1 MRGNELV
8 YEGIE
13 DFFGFSES
21 QFFGHI
27 LNEHGARA
35 AKHNLTPI
43 EQMVAPED
51 QSQLRSVLGL
61 FNVHRNAIEN
71 FGTIAR
77 PLHDLTGKKEWQW
90 GKREDEAFEKLRQQA
105 LENHILSSP
114 DFDKQFYCRS
124 DTSNYGKG
132 WVVYQLR
139 DSSKPDTRDNRNTIK
154 YGSKAWG
161 SSMLG
166 KPPY

>member
-1 MRGNELV
+1 M
-8 YEGIE
+8 
-13 DFFGFSES
+13 
-21 QFFGHI
+21 
-27 LNEHGARA
+27 
-35 AKHNLTPI
+35 
-43 EQMVAPED
+43 
-51 QSQLRSVLGL
+51 
-61 FNVHRNAIEN
+61 
-71 FGTIAR
+71 IAR

-124 DTSNYGKG
+124 DASNYGKG
-132 WVVYQLR
+132 WVIYQLR

-166 KPPY
+166 KPPYYLEADALITAIADAGYYSKDHHSRLWHILIKARCGL